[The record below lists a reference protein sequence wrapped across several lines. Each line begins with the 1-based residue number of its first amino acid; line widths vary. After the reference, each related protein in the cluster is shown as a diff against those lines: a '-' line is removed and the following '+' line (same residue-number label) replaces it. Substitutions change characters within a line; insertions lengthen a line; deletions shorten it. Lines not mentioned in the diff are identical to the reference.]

1 RRTTSQASRRPARS
15 DDFSGAEPRDL
26 LPAVAELF
34 QDLVGVLAEGRR
46 AVTEAS
52 GRLREVDGRRRQ
64 RRRPR
69 EPWILRVPKEACGPD
84 GRLLQSLRRRLEGP
98 RRNPRGLELGE
109 RLRRRALGSPLAHAL
124 RDGFTVIPARE
135 VVLEPWVG
143 EPVVLAHQLG
153 PAPEH

>member
-1 RRTTSQASRRPARS
+1 GGSAR
-15 DDFSGAEPRDL
+15 
-26 LPAVAELF
+26 V
-34 QDLVGVLAEGRR
+34 
-46 AVTEAS
+46 
-52 GRLREVDGRRRQ
+52 
-64 RRRPR
+64 RRPR
-69 EPWILRVPKEACGPD
+69 ARGMRLVPQGAA
-84 GRLLQSLRRRLEGP
+84 GREWRGLGSLLRRLEGP

-153 PAPEH
+153 PAPEQRLARGHRGGPAGPCGEAG